1 MDIYHKNMRIKRAET
16 FNSGGDE
23 PIAAGILQA
32 SLSAIRIR
40 KDGERTDFGVV
51 GRHSVTDAFVAA
63 LVDYLQEDI
72 GAGIG
77 GAIRYRYH
85 RSGVGITAENANQ
98 TALIT
103 AAEAGP
109 ATGSQEEGATANIYK
124 SVATITYTGA
134 HTDPNPGIIEHGI
147 FSSYA
152 ETVLMDRTL
161 LGAEI
166 DVEIGDSIQ
175 FTYQLTFTAG
185 S

>member
-1 MDIYHKNMRIKRAET
+1 MRIKRAET

-40 KDGERTDFGVV
+40 KDGELTDFGVV
-51 GRHSVTDAFVAA
+51 GRKSITDAWVAA
-63 LVDYLQEDI
+63 LVDYLQADL
-72 GAGIG
+72 GAGVG
-77 GAIRYRYH
+77 GTIRYRYH
-85 RSGVGITAENANQ
+85 RSGVGVTAEAAAQ

-103 AAEAGP
+103 PVEAGP
-109 ATGSQEEGATANIYK
+109 QTGSQEEGATANIYK
-124 SVATITYTGA
+124 SIATITYTAA
-134 HTDPNPGIIEHGI
+134 HSDPDPGIIEHGI
-147 FSSYA
+147 FGSYA
-152 ETVLMDRTL
+152 ETVLMDRTK

-175 FTYQLTFTAG
+175 FTYQLTLTAG